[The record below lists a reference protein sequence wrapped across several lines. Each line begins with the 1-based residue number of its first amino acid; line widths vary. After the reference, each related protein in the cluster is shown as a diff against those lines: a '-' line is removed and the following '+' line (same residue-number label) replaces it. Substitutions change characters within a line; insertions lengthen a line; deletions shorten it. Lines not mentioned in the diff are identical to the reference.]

1 MSETEWNDFMQ
12 RLKALPPLN
21 NKPRPVDTDF
31 WREMD
36 AMQTTQRHPGQRRQ
50 DATRRQ
56 EPQLHYRLE
65 PS

>member
-1 MSETEWNDFMQ
+1 MMNNTEWDKFMA

-36 AMQTTQRHPGQRRQ
+36 AMQTSHHKIENQRLKASH
-50 DATRRQ
+50 
-56 EPQLHYRLE
+56 
-65 PS
+65 

>member
-1 MSETEWNDFMQ
+1 MTEPEWNDFMQ

-36 AMQTTQRHPGQRRQ
+36 AMQTTQRHPRPGGQG
-50 DATRRQ
+50 AACRQ
-56 EPQLHYRLE
+56 ESELHTWLE
-65 PS
+65 QS

>member
-1 MSETEWNDFMQ
+1 MTNAEWDTFMA

-36 AMQTTQRHPGQRRQ
+36 AMQTTQQHPRQRGPG
-50 DATRRQ
+50 ATAG
-56 EPQLHYRLE
+56 
-65 PS
+65 